1 MTACSAQSPST
12 QWQNMQNGL
21 QVGYWKD
28 LLEIVVRQCVSA
40 EVMQQRTQ
48 QAIENQLAFA
58 GKKHEGNK
66 KASKQV
72 RGCFRFTHECF
83 VDSHISKPFL

>member
-1 MTACSAQSPST
+1 MTMSLG
-12 QWQNMQNGL
+12 GL

-48 QAIENQLAFA
+48 QAMANRLAFA
-58 GKKHEGNK
+58 GKKREGNTK
-66 KASKQV
+66 LSKQV
-72 RGCFRFTHECF
+72 CGSTYFTHEWFAGSRIWIASVTQARKNSLEGCN
-83 VDSHISKPFL
+83 

>member
-1 MTACSAQSPST
+1 MVCV
-12 QWQNMQNGL
+12 

-48 QAIENQLAFA
+48 QAIENKLTFA
-58 GKKHEGNK
+58 GKKSRGDK
-66 KASKQV
+66 KQHKKV
-72 RGCFRFTHECF
+72 CC
-83 VDSHISKPFL
+83 